1 MTHPTKPDAARSER
15 LELRMRADEKAT
27 LERAAALGGEDVSS
41 FVRRTA
47 LTEARLLLGRLG
59 TDAV

>member
-1 MTHPTKPDAARSER
+1 MSPTKSDAGRDARLDLR
-15 LELRMRADEKAT
+15 LRHEEKAT

-47 LTEARLLLGRLG
+47 LTEARLLLARLG
-59 TDAV
+59 NEGT